1 MQWKLL
7 NNEAK
12 GGKLM
17 LKVAV
22 YNQEGQKVKDTEL
35 NESVFGIEPNN
46 QAIFDMVLL
55 QSCLLY
61 TSPSPRDCS

>member
-35 NESVFGIEPNN
+35 NLSLIH
-46 QAIFDMVLL
+46 I
-55 QSCLLY
+55 
-61 TSPSPRDCS
+61 